1 MSSSRAQLPLG
12 VHLVGSVP
20 LSSTEEVFHY
30 ITKAAGDH
38 VLRIPDGET
47 GTRWNFIKWQRDMF
61 PERTHLSI
69 FTPEMSAQLTET
81 VPEDEIKHMAAK
93 MQNFETRYD
102 EAAVESYKIFKK
114 LKDEG
119 IIPQHVRFQ
128 VSLPTPLGVIVSL
141 KPPYRSAVE
150 PLYEAALL
158 RSLARIQAQ
167 VPEAELAI
175 QWDMALDIG
184 MIEELPWL
192 KPFFDGPVLDGVVE
206 RVVRLANRVA
216 SGVDVGFHLCYGDS
230 GHKHFMEPAS
240 TAVMVDVA
248 NAILRNVE
256 RPVQWFHMPVP
267 KARNDLE
274 YFAPLRGLSM
284 PQEAILYLG
293 LVHADDYEGT
303 LSRIKAAEQS
313 GFNSRF
319 GVATECGLGRTPAAE
334 LDSIFQILK
343 DVSDPIA

>member
-1 MSSSRAQLPLG
+1 MSSPRAQLPLG
-12 VHLVGSVP
+12 FHLVGSVP
-20 LSSTEEVFHY
+20 LLSTDEVFHY
-30 ITKAAGDH
+30 ISRAAVDH

-47 GTRWNFIKWQRDMF
+47 GTRWNFVMWQQNML
-61 PERTHLSI
+61 PERTRLSI
-69 FTPEMSAQLTET
+69 FTPEMGAQLAGT
-81 VPEDEIKHMAAK
+81 VPEDEIRRMGAE

-102 EAAVESYKIFKK
+102 EAAIESYKIFRK

-119 IIPQHVRFQ
+119 IIPQRVRFQ
-128 VSLPTPLGVIVSL
+128 VSLPTPLNVMVSL

-175 QWDMALDIG
+175 QWDLALDMG
-184 MIEELPWL
+184 MIEGLPWL
-192 KPFFDGPVLDGVVE
+192 KPWFDGPVLDGVVE

-216 SGVDVGFHLCYGDS
+216 IGVDVGFHLCYGDS
-230 GHKHFMEPAS
+230 GHKHFMEPVSMSA
-240 TAVMVDVA
+240 MVDVA
-248 NAILRNVE
+248 NAILKNVE
-256 RPVQWFHMPVP
+256 RPVEWFHMPVP

-284 PQEAILYLG
+284 PQETMLYLG
-293 LVHADDYEGT
+293 LVHANDNDGT
-303 LSRIKAAEQS
+303 VNRIKAAEQA
-313 GFNSRF
+313 GFNGRF
-319 GVATECGLGRTPAAE
+319 GVATECGLGRTPVAE

-343 DVSDPIA
+343 DVSDPVA